1 MARCGP
7 ALLLLLAALAAPALA
22 GPVPRGSSAAPRSPL
37 DLLDDRTRELAPDMA
52 DPLPPPR
59 RRAPKKAP
67 RLVDGANGDPYR
79 LPSSLI
85 PLLYQVELTPNFDTF
100 TFDGNALIIVN
111 CVEDTDT
118 IVLHAKEL
126 TIDKDAFVIVDDRM
140 TYFAFAQLKS
150 MTLDKTHDF
159 LSLKLDTMMTKGNRY
174 RFVLQYT
181 GILNDNLDGFYRS
194 SYKTADGETRWLATT
209 QFEETGA
216 RRAFP
221 CWDEPSFKARFYIII
236 NHDKN
241 RNAVSNMPIVQS
253 APNQKDPTLIQVQ
266 FDGTL
271 PISTYLIAFIVSDFG
286 SVTNCEGNFTL
297 YARKELLDGG
307 HFSQVIGQKALQLL
321 AEYNGIDYM
330 LPKEDQ
336 AAIPDFA
343 AGAMEN
349 WGLVTYREE
358 YLIEQDS
365 QNARIAEY
373 MMTTICHELG
383 HQWTGDLVT
392 LDWWSHTW
400 LNEGFADYFENY
412 ICNLIKPEWH
422 LRDKGVVYDHQQ
434 AMEYDVLETQ
444 VAMSSPVS
452 SPAED
457 SSKFDRI
464 SYSKGESAV
473 QSSTEPNLFLRDQQ
487 EWRRDPHVGVHAG
500 RGRAQ
505 GGHAPLPQHPVSKLH
520 ASHHEPR
527 TVCYSHDRIIDN
539 KPIIDTSAPLLARCS
554 MFKNTRPEDLFN
566 AIGFEAQKAKVLPDG
581 VTFGDIASTWTEQP
595 GVPVVSAVR
604 DYDKKTITLSQKRF
618 FYAPPNR
625 ASLVNQRWFIP
636 VTMTQQASAN
646 WDSLKPSTWLW
657 PSKEQTVASVSS
669 SSSEWVLVNPKEI
682 GRLSRVSGRAVETI
696 LVLLKE
702 TVSSS
707 SKVDQDE
714 VVNLWKEVLNRPE
727 QIPTLFKFAQDNSQL
742 IDSFF
747 KNSST
752 NSGAVK
758 LMLNCIEQITS
769 TDALN
774 DVTMSPN
781 LDKGIFYG
789 STDIYLNVNSATSRI
804 ALHGTPDLTMKE
816 VQILKWDRKLKEF
829 SKNGNATLK
838 RLSSLEELQRII
850 VDLTTELEVG
860 EHYLLR
866 FPVFAAY
873 LRDDLKGFYLSTY
886 EDSYGNVV
894 RIGTTQFEP
903 PAARFAFPC
912 FDEPEFKARFKIIIE
927 HDRGLTARSNMPV
940 VRQTRPTLLTVTT
953 EFDET
958 LPMSTY
964 LLAWVVSDFSY
975 VSSKDGTFSTW
986 GRDNL
991 LTLSTSWLS
1000 QSVGPAALEGLKD
1013 FTGIAYALPK
1023 VDQFAIPDFDAG
1035 AMENWGLV
1043 TYREEYLLESSATDI
1058 RIREFIGTTVC
1069 HELGHQWTGNLV
1081 TLDWWSN
1088 TWLNE
1093 GFATYFESVIC
1104 DKIIPEW
1111 KLMDKY
1117 VTDNVHVGIANDVV
1131 PGQLAMSSPVI
1142 TLDGV
1147 EAKFDRISYK
1157 KGGAVLRMFE
1167 HIMGTETFKKA
1178 MHRYLS
1184 VNSFKNGS
1192 PDRLFRAMDAEIAL
1206 LAESPLPEGV
1216 TFAQVAKTWTE
1227 QAGVPVV
1234 TATRDYDKAQLTVS
1248 QEKFMYAESEDGD
1261 GDTLWYVPIPVEV
1274 QPKSADWSWS
1284 LTAAAANK
1292 RWLTPEAPSL
1302 SRDLDAS
1309 KTEWIVLNP
1318 RQIGYYLVNYDE
1330 ANWKLLSA
1338 ELAANPNALHASSRT
1353 QLVHDALA
1361 LARAGKLSYEV
1372 ALPFLQSLKLEREAT
1387 PWRAGVVALTFLRE
1401 RLTAT
1406 PAGYAL
1412 KAFIKDITAD
1422 AYSAV
1427 GFSVPDT
1434 WQSFKDFSKDDER
1447 FLRYYLASYACDAGN
1462 ELCAEAAVKALTMS
1476 LDEGEMIHADV
1487 RTTALCYGVQNSA
1500 DLFEKVLQE
1509 WKSAETSTEQ
1519 AAHATALACT
1529 LEHKLLENV
1538 LDDILDGSLVKSSSD
1553 LQQLVDAI
1561 IVRWENHKF
1570 MIDYYKN
1577 NWKRI
1582 RSL

>member
-464 SYSKGESAV
+464 SYSKGGAV
-473 QSSTEPNLFLRDQQ
+473 IRMWEYML
-487 EWRRDPHVGVHAG
+487 GVDVLKAG
-500 RGRAQ
+500 MHRYLSI
-505 GGHAPLPQHPVSKLH
+505 H
-520 ASHHEPR
+520 
-527 TVCYSHDRIIDN
+527 
-539 KPIIDTSAPLLARCS
+539 

-682 GRLSRVSGRAVETI
+682 GYYRVNYDVQNWKLLLAALTKKPSDFPPATRSQLLNDALALARGNQLDYSVALPFLNFLKTERQVAPWQTATASLNWMRTKLAGTDVWDKFLTLVRQLTQNAYEAVGYGGAPDHETRYLRYYVVSHACNAGNQDCISQANNLLKSWLADKSTKLDADTSLVTMCHGLRGDDAATNFAGLKAAWLAEKDTKTRTI
-696 LVLLKE
+696 LLQSLACAKAAHLDSLLKE

-774 DVTMSPN
+774 DARRWVEYNYKNQAGYDVLQSAF
-781 LDKGIFYG
+781 LD
-789 STDIYLNVNSATSRI
+789 A
-804 ALHGTPDLTMKE
+804 
-816 VQILKWDRKLKEF
+816 
-829 SKNGNATLK
+829 
-838 RLSSLEELQRII
+838 
-850 VDLTTELEVG
+850 
-860 EHYLLR
+860 
-866 FPVFAAY
+866 
-873 LRDDLKGFYLSTY
+873 
-886 EDSYGNVV
+886 
-894 RIGTTQFEP
+894 
-903 PAARFAFPC
+903 
-912 FDEPEFKARFKIIIE
+912 
-927 HDRGLTARSNMPV
+927 
-940 VRQTRPTLLTVTT
+940 
-953 EFDET
+953 
-958 LPMSTY
+958 
-964 LLAWVVSDFSY
+964 Y
-975 VSSKDGTFSTW
+975 VS
-986 GRDNL
+986 
-991 LTLSTSWLS
+991 
-1000 QSVGPAALEGLKD
+1000 
-1013 FTGIAYALPK
+1013 
-1023 VDQFAIPDFDAG
+1023 
-1035 AMENWGLV
+1035 
-1043 TYREEYLLESSATDI
+1043 
-1058 RIREFIGTTVC
+1058 
-1069 HELGHQWTGNLV
+1069 
-1081 TLDWWSN
+1081 LDWYRRN
-1088 TWLNE
+1088 
-1093 GFATYFESVIC
+1093 
-1104 DKIIPEW
+1104 
-1111 KLMDKY
+1111 
-1117 VTDNVHVGIANDVV
+1117 
-1131 PGQLAMSSPVI
+1131 
-1142 TLDGV
+1142 
-1147 EAKFDRISYK
+1147 YK
-1157 KGGAVLRMFE
+1157 
-1167 HIMGTETFKKA
+1167 
-1178 MHRYLS
+1178 
-1184 VNSFKNGS
+1184 
-1192 PDRLFRAMDAEIAL
+1192 
-1206 LAESPLPEGV
+1206 
-1216 TFAQVAKTWTE
+1216 
-1227 QAGVPVV
+1227 
-1234 TATRDYDKAQLTVS
+1234 TV
-1248 QEKFMYAESEDGD
+1248 
-1261 GDTLWYVPIPVEV
+1261 
-1274 QPKSADWSWS
+1274 ADW
-1284 LTAAAANK
+1284 
-1292 RWLTPEAPSL
+1292 
-1302 SRDLDAS
+1302 
-1309 KTEWIVLNP
+1309 I
-1318 RQIGYYLVNYDE
+1318 
-1330 ANWKLLSA
+1330 
-1338 ELAANPNALHASSRT
+1338 SS
-1353 QLVHDALA
+1353 
-1361 LARAGKLSYEV
+1361 
-1372 ALPFLQSLKLEREAT
+1372 
-1387 PWRAGVVALTFLRE
+1387 
-1401 RLTAT
+1401 
-1406 PAGYAL
+1406 
-1412 KAFIKDITAD
+1412 
-1422 AYSAV
+1422 
-1427 GFSVPDT
+1427 
-1434 WQSFKDFSKDDER
+1434 
-1447 FLRYYLASYACDAGN
+1447 
-1462 ELCAEAAVKALTMS
+1462 
-1476 LDEGEMIHADV
+1476 
-1487 RTTALCYGVQNSA
+1487 
-1500 DLFEKVLQE
+1500 
-1509 WKSAETSTEQ
+1509 
-1519 AAHATALACT
+1519 
-1529 LEHKLLENV
+1529 NV
-1538 LDDILDGSLVKSSSD
+1538 
-1553 LQQLVDAI
+1553 
-1561 IVRWENHKF
+1561 
-1570 MIDYYKN
+1570 
-1577 NWKRI
+1577 
-1582 RSL
+1582 